1 MTQPT
6 ENPIEQEDTG
16 LTAYQNGDFA
26 AAYRAWLTLAQ
37 AGHAQACHN
46 IAILHLNGQGVAE
59 DFAQAQYWC
68 EKSAQAGHAPAQ
80 HHLAL
85 MLAESDPA
93 TATDWLEKA
102 AEQGLADAQFTIGEH
117 YRLGR
122 HRPADLDTAAD
133 WYEAAAL
140 QGHPNAQYNLG
151 VLYANAGHFAQA
163 RHWWTQS
170 PDNPEAQQALAR
182 LTELGH

>member
-1 MTQPT
+1 MENQTD
-6 ENPIEQEDTG
+6 NPIDHDDAG

-26 AAYRAWLTLAQ
+26 AAYQAWLPLAE

-46 IAILHLNGQGVAE
+46 LAILYLNGQGVDE

-80 HHLAL
+80 HHLAFI
-85 MLAESDPA
+85 LAESDPVA
-93 TATDWLEKA
+93 ATDWLEKA
-102 AEQGLADAQFTIGEH
+102 AEQGLAEAQFTIGEH
-117 YRLGR
+117 YRLGQ
-122 HRPADLDTAAD
+122 HRPENLDTAAD

-163 RHWWTQS
+163 RHWWEQNT
-170 PDNPEAQQALAR
+170 DNPEAQAALAK
-182 LTELGH
+182 LSELGH